1 MGPKCYA
8 QVCKLMNIAI
18 NLLVFYEVIKQ
29 NIYEKAKVKLFTG
42 QTLNKQT
49 DFSLR
54 ERPKQS
60 SEHK

>member
-1 MGPKCYA
+1 
-8 QVCKLMNIAI
+8 MNIAI

-49 DFSLR
+49 DFSLII
-54 ERPKQS
+54 EQGQNKAVS
-60 SEHK
+60 ISDA